1 MKIMDKINRMNCFDF
16 IEFPAEN
23 SEYLN
28 KSKDFYSRIFGWS
41 YKDWGDDYAD
51 TQSSGLSSGINAD
64 PSHRSRHPL
73 AVIYTLDLEKIREKV
88 VESGG
93 AITRDIFSFP
103 GGRRFH
109 FTDPAGNELALWS
122 DK

>member
-1 MKIMDKINRMNCFDF
+1 MDKIDRVNCLDF
-16 IEFPAEN
+16 IEFPTEN
-23 SEYLN
+23 TECLN

-41 YKDWGDDYAD
+41 YKDWGNDYSD

-64 PSHRSRHPL
+64 PSHRSRHAL
-73 AVIYTLDLEKIREKV
+73 AVIYKLDLEETRKKV

-109 FTDPAGNELALWS
+109 FKDPAGNELALWS